1 MRDNIEL
8 DKKGDGERSG
18 GVAEKELNDQNIL
31 YEALKEYKICLNW
44 IFKERDI
51 YIFSSFLLQ
60 NMESIHMIQILQLV
74 LLQ

>member
-18 GVAEKELNDQNIL
+18 GVAEKELTCQNVV
-31 YEALKEYKICLNW
+31 YEALKEDKICLNW

-51 YIFSSFLLQ
+51 YSFSVILL
-60 NMESIHMIQILQLV
+60 
-74 LLQ
+74 

>member
-18 GVAEKELNDQNIL
+18 GVTEKELICQNIL

-44 IFKERDI
+44 IFKER
-51 YIFSSFLLQ
+51 YIFSVILL
-60 NMESIHMIQILQLV
+60 
-74 LLQ
+74 